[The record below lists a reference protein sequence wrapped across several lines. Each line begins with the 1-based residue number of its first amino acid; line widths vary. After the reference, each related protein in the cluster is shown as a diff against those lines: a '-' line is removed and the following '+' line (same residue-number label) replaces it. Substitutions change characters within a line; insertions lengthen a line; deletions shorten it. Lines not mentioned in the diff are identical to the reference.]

1 MLDNIEQLI
10 ASKGD
15 WVADVAVATLY
26 DRLDWELDARKR
38 YIMGEVIDR
47 LSIEYAIPLQQDR
60 EDENVIIKED
70 IINTDLDSRDK

>member
-10 ASKGD
+10 TAKGER
-15 WVADVAVATLY
+15 VAEIAVETLY

-47 LSIEYAIPLQQDR
+47 LSIEYDLEIKKKDIVRDDEQKDPDQD
-60 EDENVIIKED
+60 IK
-70 IINTDLDSRDK
+70 DK